1 MELPLF
7 VTSCLL
13 PHCSGDTMGKCTG
26 LVNPQAQ
33 PQALSQ
39 AAILLRERMRKAG
52 AGITGYDQLKDT
64 GELLVHLGSSSLLCS
79 SSGKVNC
86 KSNYYLLFYM

>member
-1 MELPLF
+1 MFSLA
-7 VTSCLL
+7 
-13 PHCSGDTMGKCTG
+13 SGDTIGKCSG

-33 PQALSQ
+33 QQTLSQ

-52 AGITGYDQLKDT
+52 AGITGYDQLEET

-79 SSGKVNC
+79 SSGKVRLTL
-86 KSNYYLLFYM
+86 YLHSQFL